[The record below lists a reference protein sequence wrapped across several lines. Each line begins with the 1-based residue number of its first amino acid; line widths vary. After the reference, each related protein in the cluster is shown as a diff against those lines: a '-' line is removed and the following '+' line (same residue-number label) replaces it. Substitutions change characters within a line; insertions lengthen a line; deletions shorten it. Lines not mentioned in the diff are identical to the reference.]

1 MIPLFLALALAPAP
15 TPLEAVFHHLYNCD
29 FAAAHAVL
37 NEATPKDPANPLL
50 YSVRAATYLYAEMD
64 RLRILETDFFIDDKK
79 VATNKKLQPDPIVR
93 QKFFQ
98 AVEDARQRANP
109 RLDANPDDRDALFA
123 LCMSAS
129 VVTDYTALVERR
141 QWRSVLLARQTN
153 AYAQKLL
160 KLNPPF
166 YDAHLTVGTVEY
178 ILASMPFFLR
188 WLVHFDQIQG
198 DKEKGIENLKLVAR
212 HGQYYG
218 PFAKILL
225 AVVYL
230 REKKPNEARGYLA
243 EVARDYPGNPLI
255 QRELEKVTRQLAG
268 KK

>member
-1 MIPLFLALALAPAP
+1 MIALFMAFALTPAP
-15 TPLEAVFHHLYNCD
+15 TPIESVFHKLYNCD
-29 FAAAHAVL
+29 FNAAHAVL

-50 YSVRAATYLYAEMD
+50 YSVRAATYLFAEMD
-64 RLRILETDFFIDDKK
+64 RLRILETDFFIDDKQVSTK
-79 VATNKKLQPDPIVR
+79 KKLKPDPVVR

-98 AVEDARQRANP
+98 AVEDARGLANP
-109 RLDANPDDRDALFA
+109 RIAANPNDRDALFA

-153 AYAQKLL
+153 GYAQKLL
-160 KLNPPF
+160 KLNPPC

-188 WLVHFDQIQG
+188 WLVHFDHIQG

-212 HGQYYG
+212 HGQYYS

-230 REKKPNEARGYLA
+230 REKRPQDARIYLA
-243 EVARDYPGNPLI
+243 EFAHDYPGNPLI
-255 QRELEKVTRQLAG
+255 RKELENVNRKLAVR
-268 KK
+268 K

>member
-1 MIPLFLALALAPAP
+1 MILLLMALPLALASSP
-15 TPLEAVFHHLYNCD
+15 TERAFQRLYNCD
-29 FAAAHAVL
+29 FAGAQTIL
-37 NEATPKDPANPLL
+37 DESISKDSSNPLL
-50 YSVRAATYLYAEMD
+50 YSVRAATYLYGEMD
-64 RLRILETDFFIDDKK
+64 RLRILETDFFINDDK
-79 VATNKKLQPDPIVR
+79 VATNKKLRPDPNVR
-93 QKFFQ
+93 VKFFQ
-98 AVEDARQRANP
+98 AVEDARQRANS
-109 RLDANPDDRDALFA
+109 RLASKPDDRDALFA

-141 QWRSVLLARQTN
+141 QLRSVFLARQTN
-153 AYAQKLL
+153 FYAQKLL
-160 KLNPPF
+160 SLNPPF

-178 ILASMPFFLR
+178 ILASLPFYIR

-198 DKEKGIENLKLVAR
+198 SKEKGIENLKQVAL

-230 REKKPNEARGYLA
+230 REKKPQEARIYLS
-243 EVARDYPGNPLI
+243 EVARDYPENPLI
-255 QRELEKVTRQLAG
+255 RKELDKLNRKLSG

>member
-1 MIPLFLALALAPAP
+1 MIPLLMALALAPPP
-15 TPLEAVFHHLYNCD
+15 TPLETAFHHLYNCD
-29 FAAAHAVL
+29 FAAAHSIL
-37 NEATPKDPANPLL
+37 NEAISKDPSNPLL
-50 YSVRAATYLYAEMD
+50 YSVRAATYLFGEMD

-79 VATNKKLQPDPIVR
+79 VSTKKKLQPDPNVR
-93 QKFFQ
+93 HNFFQ
-98 AVEDARQRANP
+98 AVDGARQRANS
-109 RLDANPDDRDALFA
+109 RLAANPDDRDALFA

-141 QWRSVLLARQTN
+141 QWRSVLLARQSN
-153 AYAQKLL
+153 SYAQKLL
-160 KLNPPF
+160 KLNPPL

-198 DKEKGIENLKLVAR
+198 NKEKGIENLKLVAR

-230 REKKPNEARGYLA
+230 REKKPHEARSYLA

-255 QRELEKVTRQLAG
+255 QKELEKVNRKLSG

>member
-1 MIPLFLALALAPAP
+1 MILLLMALALAPSP
-15 TPLEAVFHHLYNCD
+15 TPLETVFHHLYNCD
-29 FAAAHAVL
+29 FAGAHSVL
-37 NEATPKDPANPLL
+37 NEATPKDPSNPLL

-64 RLRILETDFFIDDKK
+64 RLRILETDFFIDDKQ
-79 VATNKKLQPDPIVR
+79 VSTRKKLQPDPNVR
-93 QKFFQ
+93 FNFFK
-98 AVEDARQRANP
+98 AVEDARQRANA

-160 KLNPPF
+160 KLNPPL

-178 ILASMPFFLR
+178 ILASMPLLLR
-188 WLVHFDQIQG
+188 WLVHFDHIQG
-198 DKEKGIENLKLVAR
+198 DKQKGIENLKLVAS

-230 REKKPNEARGYLA
+230 REKKPHEARVYLA

-255 QRELEKVTRQLAG
+255 RRELEKVNRKLSG
-268 KK
+268 KQ